1 MNHYSYVAIRS
12 MLRRLGVLSGDRRI
26 GYTCYTCLIC
36 QKDIKSTNHFFW
48 IHHDYFE
55 AARRSIDNR
64 NFNLI
69 QIYEIP

>member
-1 MNHYSYVAIRS
+1 MSHYSYVAIGS

-26 GYTCYTCLIC
+26 GYTCLIC

-55 AARRSIDNR
+55 AARISIDNR
-64 NFNLI
+64 TFKLI
-69 QIYEIP
+69 QIYEIL

>member
-1 MNHYSYVAIRS
+1 MSHYSYVVIRS
-12 MLRRLGVLSGDRRI
+12 MLRRFGILSGNKVQGFHCD
-26 GYTCYTCLIC
+26 IC
-36 QKDIKSTNHFFW
+36 DKDIKSTNHFFW